1 MDLFAKCYSF
11 TRAAEAR
18 ASGYYPYFIPLEDTE
33 GTEVVIDGK
42 RMIMIGS
49 NNYLGLT
56 THPKVRQ
63 AAMDAIKRYGP
74 SCTGSRF
81 LNGNLA
87 LHNKLEQD
95 LADFLGKEA
104 GLIFST
110 GMQVNLG
117 TISALVGRGDVVI
130 IDREDHA
137 SIVDGCLLSF
147 GETKRYRHNDMEHL
161 EQV

>member
-1 MDLFAKCYSF
+1 MDLFEKCYCF

-18 ASGYYPYFIPLEDTE
+18 AAGYYPYFIPLEDTE

-63 AAMDAIKRYGP
+63 AMIDAVKRYGT

-87 LHNKLEQD
+87 MHDQLEQD
-95 LADFLGKEA
+95 LADF
-104 GLIFST
+104 
-110 GMQVNLG
+110 
-117 TISALVGRGDVVI
+117 VG
-130 IDREDHA
+130 
-137 SIVDGCLLSF
+137 
-147 GETKRYRHNDMEHL
+147 
-161 EQV
+161 